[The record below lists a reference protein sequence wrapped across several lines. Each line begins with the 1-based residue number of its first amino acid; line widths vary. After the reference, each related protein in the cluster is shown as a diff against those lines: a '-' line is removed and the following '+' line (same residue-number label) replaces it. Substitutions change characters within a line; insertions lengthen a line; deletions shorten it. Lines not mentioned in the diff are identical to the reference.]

1 MVATLTSIE
10 DYFLELAH
18 SEVKME
24 YFNGEVVAMAEA
36 QLPHNIL
43 VSNLFASFINCLK
56 NQGCY
61 ILVADQ
67 LVAIPDLQTFT
78 FPDIVI
84 VCKKPITQK
93 SPSGLDALLNPTIII
108 EVLSDSTELYDRT
121 EKMEAYQ
128 KIESLNEYVLVSS
141 KKKKI
146 EIFRRNSPDTWIHQI
161 IKEGKIKI
169 GACDIDIDAVY
180 DRVEFK

>member
-1 MVATLTSIE
+1 MATTLTSIE
-10 DYFLELAH
+10 DYFLELTH
-18 SEVKME
+18 SDVKLE
-24 YFNGEVVAMAEA
+24 YFNGEVVAMAGA
-36 QLPHNIL
+36 QPAHNIA
-43 VSNLFASFINCLK
+43 VTNLIIAFGECIKKHGCLIM
-56 NQGCY
+56 NS
-61 ILVADQ
+61 DQ
-67 LVAIPDLQTFT
+67 LVTIEAVETFT

-84 VCKKPITQK
+84 VCDKPLYKK
-93 SPSGLDALLNPTIII
+93 SSNGLDALLNPTIII

-146 EIFRRNSPDTWIHQI
+146 EIFRRNSPETWLQQI
-161 IKEGKIKI
+161 VKEGKISI
-169 GACDIDIDAVY
+169 GECDIDLDAVY